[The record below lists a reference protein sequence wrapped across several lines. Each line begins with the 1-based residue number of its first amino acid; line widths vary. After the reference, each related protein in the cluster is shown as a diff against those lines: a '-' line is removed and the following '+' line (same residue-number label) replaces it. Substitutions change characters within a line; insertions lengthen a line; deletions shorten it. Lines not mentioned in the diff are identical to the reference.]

1 MKKWP
6 TLQSLS
12 QASLE
17 EVHKVWSGLGY
28 YSRGTR
34 LLEGAKKIQEL
45 DGHLPQNA
53 KKLQEVLPGN
63 YINSKNLWFLKIS
76 VLVIIIKKALY
87 LKYWSKNNEYLGV
100 GSYTAAAI
108 ASIAFNEKVG
118 LVDGNV
124 ARVFARFRRLG
135 AELESKVNKR
145 IACHNFNCGSILDR
159 VFWEFGAFWWLNTY

>member
-63 YINSKNLWFLKIS
+63 YINSKIYGF
-76 VLVIIIKKALY
+76 
-87 LKYWSKNNEYLGV
+87 
-100 GSYTAAAI
+100 
-108 ASIAFNEKVG
+108 
-118 LVDGNV
+118 
-124 ARVFARFRRLG
+124 
-135 AELESKVNKR
+135 
-145 IACHNFNCGSILDR
+145 
-159 VFWEFGAFWWLNTY
+159 